1 MNTALSSIVS
11 ALDSPLSDDRIN
23 ALKVIRARQNIIEA
37 ECVNKGYDLVGK
49 LLELYARSGSSS
61 ERWESLFTVLGFDD
75 DRSGELA
82 REVFVSYTDNKFMV
96 MAANRIFKM
105 AEEEKALFLTPI
117 LLADGNKNRIR
128 LCSNLLAGNRF
139 IDTRAA
145 IRVSVIADREFDL
158 PDFDV
163 SSADVW
169 IDEMQG
175 AYAVSTRKRFLEL
188 ESADTNTLLGKW
200 DSLAGSLKVWVLDNF
215 VKNAPDAYRAMLN
228 LFLKSETSDEV
239 IASVFSCV
247 AACSD
252 KSFFDESMRA
262 LLSSESDVVRSK
274 AVCFVSDISLLK
286 KMMETEHSPQVL
298 AAMLRRLAGD
308 ERYINKIAEYF
319 SHPHPMVRAAS
330 VDSMVHLAPKSEE
343 VLKELF
349 LSEDLNVKTA
359 VVRALHLLGVD
370 EHLES

>member
-1 MNTALSSIVS
+1 MNTDLSSIVS

-188 ESADTNTLLGKW
+188 ESADTDTLLGKW

-286 KMMETEHSPQVL
+286 KMMETEHSSQVL

-343 VLKELF
+343 VLKELL